1 MSTTAAIPRSTLGLP
16 VYNGERYLAASL
28 DALLAQT
35 FTDFELII
43 SDNGST
49 DRTAEIARPLCRRL
63 IPGCGTSITRKTAAR
78 RSITTS

>member
-1 MSTTAAIPRSTLGLP
+1 MLWRRWPGEPLCGTPSHARPAY
-16 VYNGERYLAASL
+16 YNGERFLAQSL

-49 DRTAEIARPLCRRL
+49 DRT
-63 IPGCGTSITRKTAAR
+63 G
-78 RSITTS
+78 